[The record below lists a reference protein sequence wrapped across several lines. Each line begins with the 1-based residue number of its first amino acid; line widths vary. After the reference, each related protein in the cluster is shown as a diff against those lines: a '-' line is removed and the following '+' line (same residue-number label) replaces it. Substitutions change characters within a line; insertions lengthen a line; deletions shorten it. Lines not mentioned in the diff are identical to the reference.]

1 MRPESG
7 QKFKAY
13 DMSNGR
19 RSKIGEPFEAK
30 RITDKKVEA
39 VDKYGCARVFSF
51 DIWRFQIVG

>member
-1 MRPESG
+1 
-7 QKFKAY
+7 
-13 DMSNGR
+13 MSNGR